1 MKRIDTQFLVVGGG
15 AAGFAFEGLLVRPFW
30 NFLFRFASTP
40 AQTATSEEPVAGV
53 ERRPRHP
60 VGDGVGRVPPV
71 AGVRHVVDPQL
82 VQPLGEGAAD
92 GVDLDAL
99 VMSWDA
105 GEVDEKGR
113 HVR

>member
-1 MKRIDTQFLVVGGG
+1 MKYWIEFDLGRATVEIPD
-15 AAGFAFEGLLVRPFW
+15 GLKG
-30 NFLFRFASTP
+30 
-40 AQTATSEEPVAGV
+40 EELEKA
-53 ERRPRHP
+53 
-60 VGDGVGRVPPV
+60 
-71 AGVRHVVDPQL
+71 L
-82 VQPLGEGAAD
+82 NKAAD